1 MNLRSIAIL
10 CATAAA
16 LAAPGVAHAAA
27 PTRTSANGGNFILTL
42 GKDTTSFEKF
52 TRTPSRL
59 EVDQVGRSPR
69 VMRRHFVYDYT
80 QGDLSHFSM
89 VVRAAGDTAV
99 TQAIDAALGPD
110 SIVTDIRTA
119 GKPANRASVAAPKG
133 TLVVPLTSRWPGYE
147 TLTMRLAQTKADSI
161 HGNELYLGGTDV
173 VPFGIVRIGTDSVEF
188 HNQVGDVFHAR
199 IDAQGRVL
207 GVLPV
212 HSTGK
217 FAVTRV
223 ASLDLDAMAA
233 HYLAVDKAGGGMGVL
248 SPRDTVKATD
258 ASGVWMW
265 IDYGRPMVRGRTIFG
280 QVVPYGEVWRTGANA
295 ATQMK
300 IERPLVFEDKVVP
313 AGFYTL
319 WTVPSPD
326 GWKLIING
334 ETGQWG
340 TEHKAEKDL
349 YTIPMAT
356 TALPDLVEQFR
367 ISIMTSDSGDT
378 VLAMDWDHTRA
389 TVHFHERR

>member
-1 MNLRSIAIL
+1 MNLRLVALL
-10 CATAAA
+10 CGAGAA
-16 LAAPGVAHAAA
+16 LATPVLAADM
-27 PTRTSANGGNFILTL
+27 TSNFILTL
-42 GKDTTSFEKF
+42 GKDTTSVEKF
-52 TRTPSRL
+52 TRTPTRVV
-59 EVDQVGRSPR
+59 VDQVGRSPR

-89 VVRAAGDTAV
+89 VVTAAGDTAV
-99 TQAIDAALGPD
+99 TQAVDATLGPD
-110 SIVTDIRTA
+110 SIVTQVRTA
-119 GKPANRASVAAPKG
+119 GKPASRSSVAAPKG
-133 TLVVPLTSRWPGYE
+133 TLLVPLTSRWPGYE

-161 HGNELYLGGTDV
+161 HGQELYLGGTDV
-173 VPFGIVRIGTDSVEF
+173 IPFGLARIGKDSVEF
-188 HNQVGDVFHAR
+188 HNEVGDLFHAR

-207 GVLPV
+207 GVLPI

-223 ASLDLDAMAA
+223 PSLDLDAVARR
-233 HYLAVDKAGGGMGVL
+233 YLAIDKAGGGLGVL

-258 ASGVWMW
+258 DTGVWMW
-265 IDYGRPMVRGRTIFG
+265 IDYGRPMMRGRKIFG

-300 IERPLVFEDKVVP
+300 IERTLVFEDTVVP

-319 WTVPSPD
+319 WTRPSPD

-356 TALPDLVEQFR
+356 SALPEPEEQFT
-367 ISIMTSDSGDT
+367 ISIMTSNAGDT
-378 VLAMDWDHTRA
+378 VLAMDWEKTRA
-389 TVHFHERR
+389 TVHFHEKR